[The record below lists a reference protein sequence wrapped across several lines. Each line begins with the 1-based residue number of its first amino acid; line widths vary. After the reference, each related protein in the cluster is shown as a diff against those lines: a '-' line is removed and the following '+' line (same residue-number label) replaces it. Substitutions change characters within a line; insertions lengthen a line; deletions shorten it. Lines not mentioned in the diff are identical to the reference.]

1 MRLLVMLGRRLR
13 TMLEPVRLAL
23 VAAAGGLLL
32 AGCGGSE
39 SAALESATT
48 TEQGAR
54 LVKAG
59 LRKPAGCFV
68 TVFLREDVTPAQRR
82 SVQSLMLA
90 SKRVLTVA
98 FVSKALSLERLAQ
111 TQPDYARS
119 LRTNPFPPQ
128 FEVVPRTRIDVF
140 GLIADFSAGVDG
152 VTNVRASRP
161 CAASA

>member
-1 MRLLVMLGRRLR
+1 MRFLVMPGRRLR
-13 TMLEPVRLAL
+13 TTLEPARLAL
-23 VAAAGGLLL
+23 VAAVGGLLV

-39 SAALESATT
+39 GAGPEPPTT
-48 TEQGAR
+48 TAQGAR

-68 TVFLREDVTPAQRR
+68 TVFLREDVTPAQRGD
-82 SVQSLMLA
+82 VQAMLLA

-98 FVSKALSLERLAQ
+98 FVSKPLSLERLAQ